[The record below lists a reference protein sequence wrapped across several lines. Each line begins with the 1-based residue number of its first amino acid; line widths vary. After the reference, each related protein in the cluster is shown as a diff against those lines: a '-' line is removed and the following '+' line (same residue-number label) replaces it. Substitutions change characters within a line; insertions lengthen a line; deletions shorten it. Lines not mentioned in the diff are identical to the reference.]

1 MNGLIF
7 RAGNGC
13 VIRAIFAFVACLLPL
28 HLSAQE
34 LEPEPLGTIT
44 VSDLLLAPRFS
55 YSEPSRGH
63 FQPGDSYIAV
73 RWKRDEVLSAQVTLG
88 TQSLI
93 NIPNRYTQI
102 NGDTVNVIEAYGQG
116 DGSFGRFRAGLIPI
130 PFGSEGGIAEG
141 RLRFP
146 RSLIFEK
153 GIIGLRDHGVS
164 YSISHERFNS
174 DWAIHNGEGGR
185 DLDNKLW
192 YTGRWGYTVPGKMRF
207 GFAGQTGRTTPA
219 STDPLGA
226 FVTGSPPEAV
236 MDLTKSSKFR
246 IGNAFVNI
254 DTRRFGLTLEATRGD
269 VIQDVKRRFV
279 AGHADV
285 YIPVTAKIATLARYD
300 YFDPKRA
307 AVDHTQYLT
316 AGISY
321 RTGHDTSEIYVFGTQ
336 ELKPE
341 PVSDVHRFM
350 VMWKLTPQIYD
361 RR

>member
-1 MNGLIF
+1 MNGLVCK
-7 RAGNGC
+7 R
-13 VIRAIFAFVACLLPL
+13 VIRVVSVLCMSLLSLPL
-28 HLSAQE
+28 AAQE
-34 LEPEPLGTIT
+34 LEPEPLGTIS

-73 RWKRDEVLSAQVTLG
+73 RWKRDDVLSAQVTLG

-93 NIPNRYTQI
+93 NIPNRYPQI
-102 NGDTVNVIEAYGQG
+102 NGDTVNVVEAYGQG

-130 PFGSEGGIAEG
+130 PFGVEGGIAEG

-164 YSISHERFNS
+164 YSISHERFWS
-174 DWAIHNGEGGR
+174 DWAIHNGESGR
-185 DLDNKLW
+185 DVDNKTW
-192 YTGRWGYTVPGKMRF
+192 FTARWGYLVPGKMRF
-207 GFAGQTGRTTPA
+207 GVSAQTGRTTPA
-219 STDPLGA
+219 STDPLGDYA
-226 FVTGSPPEAV
+226 SGTLTQSPDTV
-236 MDLTKSSKFR
+236 MDLTESAKLR

-254 DTRRFGLTLEATRGD
+254 DTRRFGLTLEATTGD
-269 VIQDVKRRFV
+269 VIQTVRRRFT
-279 AGHADV
+279 AGHADI
-285 YIPVTAKIATLARYD
+285 YIPITAKIATLARYD
-300 YFDPKRA
+300 FFDPKRA
-307 AVDHTQYLT
+307 AIDQTQYLT
-316 AGISY
+316 AGLSY
-321 RTGHDTSEIYVFGTQ
+321 RTGNDTSEIYILGTQ

-341 PVSDVHRFM
+341 PTSDIHRLM